1 MEKKNKKLKLFPL
14 QELRTSNF
22 QYKLEDGSHSIKRDE
37 RGYDISTIESKIIG
51 GQLDIIACNMIGLMW
66 KRLYLPNTKVI
77 NVSFVDSD
85 TYSNVMDD
93 NLEERIRLGTSH
105 SFNHFGSSKFNIS
118 RSKYHSLETDDLK
131 LGYITT
137 ALYESLLFYCDRFG
151 IDSSPVQEA
160 YEFMMKSDWYSP
172 VKVHGL
178 LNSKKTYA
186 ARVQTKPGY
195 NKDFYRLAIR
205 NMQTDEHSFFSLG
218 EKDPMPI
225 SHEKIDNRQLILEG
239 KERVPFIYTKEKW
252 NRGNIF
258 TFQWGEL
265 EKYEFHLEKMELIR
279 LS

>member
-1 MEKKNKKLKLFPL
+1 MEKKIKKVKLFPL

-22 QYKLEDGSHSIKRDE
+22 QYKLEDGTCSYKSNELGH
-37 RGYDISTIESKIIG
+37 DISTIESKIIG

-66 KRLYLPNTKVI
+66 KKLILPNTKVI
-77 NVSFVDSD
+77 NAGLLDSD
-85 TYSNVMDD
+85 SYSY
-93 NLEERIRLGTSH
+93 RIPDYTGDYMRLGTSD
-105 SFNHFGSSKFNIS
+105 SFNHFGYLMVVIS

-172 VKVHGL
+172 VKVLGL
-178 LNSKKTYA
+178 LNSKKTFA
-186 ARVQTKPGY
+186 ARVQIKHGY
-195 NKDFYRLAIR
+195 KKNFYRLAIR
-205 NMQTDEHSFFSLG
+205 NMQTDEHYFFPLG
-218 EKDPMPI
+218 EKDPYSIIFKDI
-225 SHEKIDNRQLILEG
+225 SLYTYIQER
-239 KERVPFIYTKEKW
+239 KEAPPFCFTEEKW